1 MIAMHPVSSSN
12 IAEIGFDE
20 NISVLYIRFNNG
32 QLYSYDDVP
41 ESVYNDLQ
49 PVPSIGRYFHQN
61 IRDIYVTHKL

>member
-1 MIAMHPVSSSN
+1 MIAMHPVTSSN

-20 NISVLYIRFNNG
+20 NTSVLYIRFNNG

-49 PVPSIGRYFHQN
+49 SAPSIGRYFYQN
-61 IRDIYVTHKL
+61 IRDLYVTHKQ